1 MGLLDWFILVM
12 TETAKYFL
20 FTYGIL
26 GFQVREGKKKYLCF
40 LYIMAGSLWS
50 CYFDCEGLLFQT
62 TWGAVILFVFLM
74 VR

>member
-26 GFQVREGKKKYLCF
+26 GFQVREGKKKYL
-40 LYIMAGSLWS
+40 
-50 CYFDCEGLLFQT
+50 YFCISWQGVF
-62 TWGAVILFVFLM
+62 GPVIST
-74 VR
+74 VRVYCSKRHGEQ